1 MTIDI
6 SHPESKTLVNLDF
19 GWNEIT
25 VRGARSLA
33 KALRRNRTLK
43 FLSLEEN
50 LSDARF
56 HRILQNYLEYKD
68 VSYSMNRTHVHPS
81 NI

>member
-6 SHPESKTLVNLDF
+6 FHSECKTLVNLDF

-25 VRGARSLA
+25 VRGARSLT

-50 LSDARF
+50 LSNARF
-56 HRILQNYLEYKD
+56 HCILQNYLGSKG
-68 VSYSMNRTHVHPS
+68 VFHSINRTYVHPS